1 MHGIGFL
8 SRHAGQSTQSSFPHT
23 MLPLCSFA
31 ARRRLAMTGFGL
43 HANLLMPGFDQ
54 SDCTSAG

>member
-1 MHGIGFL
+1 
-8 SRHAGQSTQSSFPHT
+8 